1 MNSALDYYCR
11 RHRKETSFLLTN
23 QELSV
28 IINFQSI
35 KTNLDSCQ
43 ISSKFSIVLL
53 WLDRWVYFWTFRQ
66 HREYSILRD
75 IERAILCCT
84 LFFLNGYLL
93 SYTRRIYNDACL
105 SLHEAASISRRVNAK
120 YVCTNIL
127 YKFSIGSVNLKIV
140 HLQHS
145 ICILSC
151 SKIQPKYYQTHF
163 KKVTI
168 HP

>member
-11 RHRKETSFLLTN
+11 RHRKETSFSLTN

-43 ISSKFSIVLL
+43 ISSKFSIVL

-66 HREYSILRD
+66 HREYGILRD

-93 SYTRRIYNDACL
+93 SYTRRIYNDASLPL
-105 SLHEAASISRRVNAK
+105 SAWSCKHFTSGKCKICMYK
-120 YVCTNIL
+120 YTLQVL
-127 YKFSIGSVNLKIV
+127 YRLSKFEN
-140 HLQHS
+140 
-145 ICILSC
+145 CAFA
-151 SKIQPKYYQTHF
+151 T
-163 KKVTI
+163 
-168 HP
+168 